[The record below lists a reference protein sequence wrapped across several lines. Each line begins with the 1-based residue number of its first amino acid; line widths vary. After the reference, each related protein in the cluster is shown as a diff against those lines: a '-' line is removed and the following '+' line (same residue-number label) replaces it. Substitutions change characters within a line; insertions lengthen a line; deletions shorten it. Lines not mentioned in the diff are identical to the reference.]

1 MKIKIQYPVYISGI
15 YQLYTAS
22 RIIHGIYVVY
32 TYYIPRWGSR
42 WSSSRLLEVTIWNRD
57 RLYENRVFGTYL
69 YVPVCT
75 EYIQVRNA
83 ENGTYQYVLVFTSSQ
98 YVQVL

>member
-1 MKIKIQYPVYISGI
+1 MNIKIQYPVYIPGI
-15 YQLYTAS
+15 YQVYTAS
-22 RIIHGIYVVY
+22 RNIHSIYVVY
-32 TYYIPRWGSR
+32 TYYIPRRGSR

-57 RLYENRVFGTYL
+57 WLYENRVFGTYR

-75 EYIQVRNA
+75 ECIQVRNA
-83 ENGTYQYVLVFTSSQ
+83 ENGIYQYVLVFTSTQ